1 MCNPCTFLLR
11 CILKR
16 VKITILFVCA
26 VAVAAGV
33 IVANMTDD
41 CKLAEN
47 ITILAYAQLA
57 WFFVSFCCL
66 DCFMISFLSILTA
79 IANFILSIV
88 FIVLLFNYDVGTT
101 CHLESIDISHCIR
114 AIGFAEGVVVAINL
128 IVLFEEIQDV
138 KPNSSYDNL
147 K

>member
-41 CKLAEN
+41 CQLQED

-57 WFFVSFCCL
+57 WFFISFC
-66 DCFMISFLSILTA
+66 INGSI
-79 IANFILSIV
+79 NR
-88 FIVLLFNYDVGTT
+88 LF
-101 CHLESIDISHCIR
+101 
-114 AIGFAEGVVVAINL
+114 
-128 IVLFEEIQDV
+128 
-138 KPNSSYDNL
+138 
-147 K
+147 